1 MSELTLYSAR
11 ACPYAHRT
19 RLVLA
24 EKRLR
29 FETVEID
36 LRNKPG
42 WFQNVSGYGKVP
54 AIEHNGQRI
63 WESAVINEYL
73 DEVFRDPP
81 LLPSDAHQRARAR
94 IWIDYANTR
103 FVPAFAALLRA
114 PSESASKEAEA
125 GLRNVLSYLETEGFG
140 KAELPG
146 PFFFGEELSLVD
158 FTFFPWFER
167 WEALQHYRGFALPS
181 ELRKLHAY
189 WGALR
194 SLDTVKEQASPT
206 SFYIERYAQ
215 YAGGRAPAQ
224 AQAEA
229 LAARASS
236 LP

>member
-1 MSELTLYSAR
+1 MSKLTLYSSR

-29 FETVEID
+29 FDTVELD
-36 LRNKPG
+36 LRNKPA
-42 WFQNVSGYGKVP
+42 WFQSVSGYGKVP
-54 AIEHNGQRI
+54 ALDHDGQCI

-73 DEVFRDPP
+73 DEVFQEPR
-81 LLPSDAHQRARAR
+81 LLPEEPYQRARAR
-94 IWIDYANTR
+94 IWVDYANTR
-103 FVPAFAALLRA
+103 FVPAFTALLRA
-114 PSESASKEAEA
+114 PNESASHKAAAE
-125 GLRNVLSYLETEGFG
+125 LSSVLGYLESEGFA
-140 KAELPG
+140 KAEQPG

-167 WEALQHYRGFALPS
+167 WEALQHYRGLSIPS
-181 ELRKLHAY
+181 ELRRLHAFH
-189 WGALR
+189 GAVR
-194 SLDTVKEQASPT
+194 SLDTVKEQASPS

-215 YAGGRAPAQ
+215 YVVHRAP

-229 LAARASS
+229 LAERASS

>member
-1 MSELTLYSAR
+1 MSKLTLYSAR

-29 FETVEID
+29 FDTVELD
-36 LRNKPG
+36 LRNKPA
-42 WFQNVSGYGKVP
+42 WFQSVSGYGKVP
-54 AIEHNGQRI
+54 ALDHDGQRI

-73 DEVFRDPP
+73 EEVFKEPP
-81 LLPSDAHQRARAR
+81 LLPADAHQRARAR

-114 PSESASKEAEA
+114 PHESASHKAAAELTSV
-125 GLRNVLSYLETEGFG
+125 LRYLETEGFA

-167 WEALQHYRGFALPS
+167 WEALQHFRGLAIPS
-181 ELRKLHAY
+181 ELRRLHAFH
-189 WGALR
+189 GAVR

-215 YAGGRAPAQ
+215 YTGQRASAQ
-224 AQAEA
+224 TEAFAE
-229 LAARASS
+229 RTSS